1 MATKK
6 FELLA
11 KHVKSL
17 QFVIAIACWAVVIEK
32 DQTNEKGLYSLLEKL
47 YLGDVND
54 DDTIAMHES
63 FYDGDGRFQYMY
75 EDQKGEKF
83 ALCFGPVIGG
93 LSKRHFREYLDA
105 KTVKTKNSKLVG
117 RDIKLKA
124 DKALKE
130 GKKYLAYWNEF
141 LGKDG
146 KFPSGKN
153 EEDAMNYVLSKVQQ
167 GTNTDQ
173 EEDEDDENE
182 DDNSPSDFST
192 PYMASY
198 MLYGPYS
205 RTWGLDI
212 CELFSV
218 DTSAIDEKSK
228 KKRMEKMEK
237 KKSIDV
243 DIDATKDN
251 RGNHLLSQSDT

>member
-63 FYDGDGRFQYMY
+63 FYDGEGRFQYMY

-124 DKALKE
+124 DKALLE

-153 EEDAMNYVLSKVQQ
+153 EDDAMNRRRRSWHLQQQSRTPCSCVMVAFPTAAPLGWTSYIFVVLSQLPTAIRSCCGEKDMLVI
-167 GTNTDQ
+167 
-173 EEDEDDENE
+173 
-182 DDNSPSDFST
+182 PSVGDW
-192 PYMASY
+192 A
-198 MLYGPYS
+198 
-205 RTWGLDI
+205 
-212 CELFSV
+212 
-218 DTSAIDEKSK
+218 TSKSFGVVFILQVP
-228 KKRMEKMEK
+228 R
-237 KKSIDV
+237 
-243 DIDATKDN
+243 
-251 RGNHLLSQSDT
+251 